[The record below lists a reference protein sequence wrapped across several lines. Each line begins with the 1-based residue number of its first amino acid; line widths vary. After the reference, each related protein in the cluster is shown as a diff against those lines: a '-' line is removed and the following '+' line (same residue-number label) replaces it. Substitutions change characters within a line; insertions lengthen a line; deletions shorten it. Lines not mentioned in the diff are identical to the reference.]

1 MAVPEGGIMIYL
13 ITDSGVKVG
22 RTVCDINKKYNIM
35 VEQAELYPYGPDM
48 VAKLTRADIDFV
60 QDKRRMS
67 AIMFGN
73 FFKTDNSGKLLTIVN
88 LILTCVLLFTSCG
101 ATG

>member
-1 MAVPEGGIMIYL
+1 MVYL

-22 RTVCDINKKYNIM
+22 KTVRDVNKKYAIE
-35 VEQAELYPYGPDM
+35 VEPAELYPCGPDM
-48 VAKLTRADIDFV
+48 VAKLTREDIDFV

-67 AIMFGN
+67 NIMFGN
-73 FFKTDNSGKLLTIVN
+73 FFKVDNSGKLLTIAN

-101 ATG
+101 GTA

>member
-1 MAVPEGGIMIYL
+1 MIYI

-22 RTVCDINKKYNIM
+22 RTEKEVNRKYNIL
-35 VEQAELYPYGPDM
+35 VEPAELYPCGPDK
-48 VAKLTRADIDFV
+48 VAKLTREDIDFV

-88 LILTCVLLFTSCG
+88 LIITCVLLFRSCG
-101 ATG
+101 AAG